1 MATIKLNGETFKPLL
16 VNGAQFLLNDIDRI
30 NALNVFPVPD
40 GDTGTN
46 MCLTIEGGVKEITSF
61 SEENIG
67 KMFKRLARSMTMSAR
82 GNSGVILSQFFK
94 GMSNY
99 LVDKEEAD
107 VHDLIEALLSGSARS
122 YKVVQTPTEG
132 TMLTVMREAAEYVK
146 EHENEYSSI
155 DDVLVNYV
163 KAAQI
168 SLDNTPNLLPVLKEA
183 GVIDSGGAGFVLIFE
198 GMLLALNG
206 TILKHE
212 EVSIE
217 VEEEEE
223 FEIIEK
229 KYAIVAVSPSEGISE
244 LLTSLECDVIVSG
257 GQTMNPSSDD
267 FIHAF
272 KKLKAEYIFVFP
284 NNKNIYMAAA
294 QAGKAYKD
302 ANVIII
308 PTKSVAQCYSALT
321 LLDYSSDDYKEIEN
335 SFIEATQNVITGSV
349 TYAVRDT
356 NLHGI
361 EIHKNDYMTIID
373 GEIVASAASKVEAI
387 DNIISSIKDIEDKS
401 VITLIYGVDMTE
413 AEINEVT
420 LFIKTKT
427 PNLEII
433 EINGGQEVYSVIVA
447 IE

>member
-107 VHDLIEALLSGSARS
+107 VHDLIEALLSGVARS

-183 GVIDSGGAGFVLIFE
+183 GVVDSGGAGFVLIFE

-217 VEEEEE
+217 VEG
-223 FEIIEK
+223 II
-229 KYAIVAVSPSEGISE
+229 
-244 LLTSLECDVIVSG
+244 LCSLEIPAPCAKNNTLQKIPFGTSCG
-257 GQTMNPSSDD
+257 IRNGIQTDLRLVEIAACYEASDLTQTL
-267 FIHAF
+267 IA
-272 KKLKAEYIFVFP
+272 
-284 NNKNIYMAAA
+284 
-294 QAGKAYKD
+294 
-302 ANVIII
+302 
-308 PTKSVAQCYSALT
+308 ALT
-321 LLDYSSDDYKEIEN
+321 AKSSG
-335 SFIEATQNVITGSV
+335 TGSFTCLAPLPDRFV
-349 TYAVRDT
+349 SLIDLFHFLFREIRERRVHIIVGMIFSRQFTIGFFHFFVSCRAVNTEDLVRIA
-356 NLHGI
+356 LHLWI
-361 EIHKNDYMTIID
+361 P
-373 GEIVASAASKVEAI
+373 
-387 DNIISSIKDIEDKS
+387 
-401 VITLIYGVDMTE
+401 
-413 AEINEVT
+413 
-420 LFIKTKT
+420 FPT
-427 PNLEII
+427 PRR
-433 EINGGQEVYSVIVA
+433 VHSPYRRK
-447 IE
+447 